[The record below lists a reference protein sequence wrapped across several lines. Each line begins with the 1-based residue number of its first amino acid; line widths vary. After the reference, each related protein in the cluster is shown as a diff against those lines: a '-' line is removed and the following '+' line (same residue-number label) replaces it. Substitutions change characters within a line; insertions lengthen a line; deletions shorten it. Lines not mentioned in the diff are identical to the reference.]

1 MMDTKLVQYK
11 KYNYCPVKYEHHNNI
26 FHEFLSANENIIKN
40 SDKNPSSFFE
50 WYKAKDIAKKYK
62 RDF

>member
-1 MMDTKLVQYK
+1 MDTKLVQYK
-11 KYNYCPVKYEHHNNI
+11 KYNYCPVTYEQNNNI
-26 FHEFLSANENIIKN
+26 FHEFLTTNENMIKN

-50 WYKAKDIAKKYK
+50 WFKAKDIAKKNK